1 MTVALHPDS
10 RIQTLRIGRENLP
23 LLVVDNLVADPQA
36 LVDIAATKV
45 FSGVSTYY
53 PGTRAK
59 APLTYQRFI
68 LEQLRPTIDQLFGLH
83 GKTLR
88 FTECSYSLVTT
99 PPEKLTYLQ
108 RIPHV
113 DSLMNDE
120 LAMVHYLFRANYG
133 GTAFY
138 RHRGTGYEYVDADR
152 QPEYLKLVEAEMGGP
167 HSAPPAYIN
176 GDTPLYERIA
186 IQDGV
191 FNRLVMYRRTTLHSG
206 SIEPDFVPDANPRT
220 GRLSINGFI
229 A

>member
-10 RIQTLRIGRENLP
+10 RIHTLHIGRENLP
-23 LLVVDNLVADPQA
+23 LLVVDNLVSDPQS
-36 LVDIAATKV
+36 LVDLAVTKV

-68 LEQLRPTIDQLFGLH
+68 LERLRPTIDQLFGLH

-88 FTECSYSLVTT
+88 FTACNYSLVTT
-99 PPEKLTYLQ
+99 PPEKLSYLQ

-152 QPEYLKLVEAEMGGP
+152 QPEYLKQVEAEMVGP
-167 HSAPPAYIN
+167 HTAPPAYIN

-206 SIEPDFVPDANPRT
+206 AIEPNFVPDANPRT